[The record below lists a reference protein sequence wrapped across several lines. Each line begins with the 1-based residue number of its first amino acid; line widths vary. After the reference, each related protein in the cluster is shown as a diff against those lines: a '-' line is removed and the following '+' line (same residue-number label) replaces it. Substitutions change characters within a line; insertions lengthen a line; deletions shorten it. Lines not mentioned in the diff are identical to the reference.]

1 MIVFKKEAMTL
12 KGVLSLLALV
22 LTTFVYAQQDPA
34 AREVLD
40 AMSNKYR
47 KVPAFTA
54 DFTYILE
61 NPQEGLNEQFAGKIT
76 VKGAK
81 FKLELEGQEII
92 NDGETVW
99 TYLGEVNEVTINT
112 YSPDDA
118 EINLNNIFDLY
129 KTGYKY
135 MMVDDMTTATKKT
148 VDLVPDD
155 KNLNYFKIR
164 MDITSA
170 GNNLNSFKI
179 FDKSGNRYTYA
190 ITKFTEQPTLSDK
203 VFVFDIAAHKGI
215 EVIDFR

>member
-1 MIVFKKEAMTL
+1 MIRYKKETMKLIVA
-12 KGVLSLLALV
+12 LSLLALAFS
-22 LTTFVYAQQDPA
+22 TFVYAQQDPA
-34 AREVLD
+34 AREILD

-54 DFTYILE
+54 DFTYTLE
-61 NPQEGLNEQFAGKIT
+61 NPQENLNEAFQGKIT
-76 VKGAK
+76 VKGLK
-81 FKLELEGQEII
+81 YKLALEGQEII

-99 TYLGEVNEVTINT
+99 TYLAEVNEVTINT
-112 YSPDDA
+112 FSPGDA

-135 MMVDDMTTATKKT
+135 LLVDELTNATIKT

-164 MDITSA
+164 MEIANAGSA
-170 GNNLNSFKI
+170 LNSFKI
-179 FDKSGNRYTYA
+179 FDKTGNRYTYT
-190 ITKFTEQPTLSDK
+190 INKFSEQPSLQDK
-203 VFVFDIAAHKGI
+203 EFTFDVAAHKGV

>member
-1 MIVFKKEAMTL
+1 MKL
-12 KGVLSLLALV
+12 KVALSLLALAFS
-22 LTTFVYAQQDPA
+22 TFVYAQQDPA
-34 AREVLD
+34 AREILD

-54 DFTYILE
+54 DFTYTLE
-61 NPQEGLNEQFAGKIT
+61 NPQENLNEAFQGKIT
-76 VKGAK
+76 VKGLK
-81 FKLELEGQEII
+81 YKLALEGQEII

-99 TYLGEVNEVTINT
+99 TYLAEVNEVTINT
-112 YSPDDA
+112 FSPGDA

-135 MMVDDMTTATKKT
+135 LLVDELTNATIKT

-164 MDITSA
+164 MEIANAGSA
-170 GNNLNSFKI
+170 LNSFKI
-179 FDKSGNRYTYA
+179 FDKTGNRYTYT
-190 ITKFTEQPTLSDK
+190 INKFAEQPSLQDK
-203 VFVFDIAAHKGI
+203 EFTFDVAAHKGV

>member
-1 MIVFKKEAMTL
+1 MKLIVA
-12 KGVLSLLALV
+12 LSLLALAFS
-22 LTTFVYAQQDPA
+22 TFVYAQQDPA
-34 AREVLD
+34 AREILD

-54 DFTYILE
+54 DFTYTLE
-61 NPQEGLNEQFAGKIT
+61 NPQENLNEAFQGKIT
-76 VKGAK
+76 VKGLK
-81 FKLELEGQEII
+81 YKLALEGQEII

-99 TYLGEVNEVTINT
+99 TYLAEVNEVTINT
-112 YSPDDA
+112 FSPGDA

-135 MMVDDMTTATKKT
+135 LLVDELTNATIKT

-164 MDITSA
+164 MEIANAGSA
-170 GNNLNSFKI
+170 LNSFKI
-179 FDKSGNRYTYA
+179 FDKTGNRYTYT
-190 ITKFTEQPTLSDK
+190 INKFSEQPSLQDK
-203 VFVFDIAAHKGI
+203 EFTFDVAAHKGV

>member
-1 MIVFKKEAMTL
+1 MKLIVA
-12 KGVLSLLALV
+12 LSLLALA
-22 LTTFVYAQQDPA
+22 LSTFVYAQQDPA
-34 AREVLD
+34 SREILY

-54 DFTYILE
+54 DFTYTLE
-61 NPQEGLNEQFAGKIT
+61 NPQENLNEAFQGKIT
-76 VKGAK
+76 VKGLK
-81 FKLELEGQEII
+81 YKLALEGQEII

-99 TYLGEVNEVTINT
+99 TYLAEVNEVTINT
-112 YSPDDA
+112 FSPGDA

-135 MMVDDMTTATKKT
+135 LLVDELTNATIKT

-164 MDITSA
+164 MEIANAGSA
-170 GNNLNSFKI
+170 LNSFKI
-179 FDKSGNRYTYA
+179 FDKTGNRYTYT
-190 ITKFTEQPTLSDK
+190 INKFSEQPSLQDK
-203 VFVFDIAAHKGI
+203 EFTFDVAAHKGV